1 MSTVSQRSFEIFAKL
16 FCEIP
21 EHLTV
26 LEDPVAPKPPGSGMF
41 RILSK
46 QHGDTRVVWNKYSL
60 AEVRAAKEMFDDL
73 ILKGLIPYVVGE
85 DGRASVVVMDEFDP
99 SAEEVLFMPIQMLA
113 GG

>member
-1 MSTVSQRSFEIFAKL
+1 MSTISPRSFEIFAKL

-21 EHLTV
+21 DTLSV
-26 LEDPVAPKPPGSGMF
+26 LEDPQSIKPPGSGMF
-41 RILSK
+41 RILSR
-46 QHGDTRVVWNKYSL
+46 QHGDTRVVWNRYSL

-73 ILKGLIPYVVGE
+73 ILKGLIPYVVGD
-85 DGRASVVVMDEFDP
+85 DGRASAIVMDEFDP